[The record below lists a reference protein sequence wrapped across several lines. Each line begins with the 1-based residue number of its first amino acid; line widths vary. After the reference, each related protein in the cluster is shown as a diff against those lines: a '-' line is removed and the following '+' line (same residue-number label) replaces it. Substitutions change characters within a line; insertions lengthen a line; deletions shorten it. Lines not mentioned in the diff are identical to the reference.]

1 MTTMTE
7 EEKAAQAEEQLLNA
21 MLRLQKR
28 EQLHQLVLL
37 AVAVVVFLVIP
48 NGIVVSGPIVMCL

>member
-1 MTTMTE
+1 MW
-7 EEKAAQAEEQLLNA
+7 EQLLNA